1 MQQEVK
7 NSTNSKRKCD
17 QLNEKI
23 IAVIDSNFA
32 VVERNSEK
40 NQANSKLHRVQTL
53 NL

>member
-1 MQQEVK
+1 MKLKIAQIV
-7 NSTNSKRKCD
+7 KRKCD